1 MWPYIIF
8 GVLWLLGFILVLCGS
23 DYKKTGISVIG
34 IFLLVLMSM
43 FIGSLVVTLPVRQP
57 YVTSVDTTS
66 TIIYAP
72 IDTVHT
78 VHYEL
83 KWE

>member
-1 MWPYIIF
+1 MWPYIII
-8 GVLWLLGFILVLCGS
+8 GVLWLLGFIFVLNGS
-23 DYKKTGISVIG
+23 DDKKTGISVIG
-34 IFLLVLMSM
+34 IFLLVFMSM
-43 FIGSLVVTLPVRQP
+43 FIGTLVGTIPVRQP
-57 YVTSVDTTS
+57 YVTSIDTTS